1 MALQDTSVVPLYNGG
16 GDWNTFNAEICP
28 LHWKKRGAQSHGY
41 NFNGEATDEAEDM
54 VLLREWI
61 TGDQFKS
68 RTIVDWPSPLFRR
81 FPDAGARRAS

>member
-1 MALQDTSVVPLYNGG
+1 MLLQDTSIVPLYNGG

-54 VLLREWI
+54 ALLREWI
-61 TGDQFKS
+61 TGHILTQ
-68 RTIVDWPSPLFRR
+68 TIFNRSSPLCCRR
-81 FPDAGARRAS
+81 FCDAGARRAS